1 MKWKLFIRQRHL
13 MSPCCIWRP
22 PVAFLQVT
30 HLRATSTF
38 SNWRTS
44 PLRWISTTPPPP
56 PDNNSDSSFAV
67 ISFYKFL
74 PIPSPGELKEQFTQ
88 IMCELNGRGRIYL
101 NKIGINAQLCI
112 PQASWVPFL
121 AFLHAHLSPDVDL
134 KTQRSC
140 EQVFN
145 RLRVR
150 HGKLLEGLGEDFD
163 ASQAGKHLGVWT
175 VIPTFYFYS
184 SHQSND

>member
-1 MKWKLFIRQRHL
+1 

-30 HLRATSTF
+30 HLSRTTSAF

-44 PLRWISTTPPPP
+44 PLRWISTNTLPPS
-56 PDNNSDSSFAV
+56 DNNSDSSFAV

-74 PIPSPGELKEQFTQ
+74 PIPNPGELKEQFTQ

-112 PQASWVPFL
+112 PQASWAPFL
-121 AFLHAHLSPDVDL
+121 AFLDAHLSPDVDL
-134 KTQRSC
+134 KTQPSS

-150 HGKLLEGLGEDFD
+150 NGKLLEGLGEDFD
-163 ASQAGKHLGVWT
+163 ATQAGKHLGVGGLWYQHFVS
-175 VIPTFYFYS
+175 VIALGALI
-184 SHQSND
+184 DR